1 MPLTC
6 ARSRS
11 ISQAFEKDDDD
22 NGHMAFVTA
31 AANLRASNFAIPRCD
46 AHTAK
51 RVAGKIVPAIAT
63 TTAAVVGL
71 VGMELLKLAQARSRA
86 PLSPLRISAWPPPD
100 GAAPAHAQGK
110 GELEDF
116 RNGFLNLAL
125 PLFALSEPNP
135 AEALPLPGGGE
146 FTEWSTLPVA
156 AAEARTLQELVALL
170 EARLGAEVS
179 FLTSDGR
186 TLYSSLSPPS
196 QQADYLQM
204 PVRDAAAAVAS
215 EAAAATPTEATLR
228 LQVSVYDE
236 ETEED
241 VEVPTVVYQ

>member
-1 MPLTC
+1 M
-6 ARSRS
+6 
-11 ISQAFEKDDDD
+11 
-22 NGHMAFVTA
+22 
-31 AANLRASNFAIPRCD
+31 
-46 AHTAK
+46 
-51 RVAGKIVPAIAT
+51 
-63 TTAAVVGL
+63 
-71 VGMELLKLAQARSRA
+71 
-86 PLSPLRISAWPPPD
+86 
-100 GAAPAHAQGK
+100 
-110 GELEDF
+110 
-116 RNGFLNLAL
+116 LNLAL

-186 TLYSSLSPPS
+186 TLYSSLSPPA

-215 EAAAATPTEATLR
+215 EAAAAPTEATLR

-241 VEVPTVVYQ
+241 VEVPTVVYR